1 MFIFVG
7 FCRSATPRPNDSNPN
22 SDNRPHNREPSE
34 KLANSTTNE
43 FSRRRGVTKCG
54 EIARALRRI
63 HLDFPRIVDVG
74 SLASE
79 AGMSIRLS
87 RQLQGRYSH
96 ELTIRKLSSCYALA
110 WRFTPGSAPSADFL

>member
-1 MFIFVG
+1 MVFVV
-7 FCRSATPRPNDSNPN
+7 RRRRVRTIPTLVQITVRTI
-22 SDNRPHNREPSE
+22 EKPSE

-43 FSRRRGVTKCG
+43 FSCRKLGYEMLPFG

-87 RQLQGRYSH
+87 RQLQGRYSQSAAGY
-96 ELTIRKLSSCYALA
+96 LS
-110 WRFTPGSAPSADFL
+110 GDFACIKRGF